1 LTRLLSTG
9 ESAPTAA
16 PGAHLKEER
25 VLLDVR
31 TYKTL
36 PGRVPA
42 QLEIYK
48 KYGYPV
54 QLRYMGEPLC
64 YAVAESGE
72 LNTFT
77 HIWVY
82 ASAADREEKRARM
95 MKDPDWAVYLAENVK
110 GGHLISQ
117 ETCLMTPV
125 GFAPAI
131 PMPKIHT

>member
-1 LTRLLSTG
+1 M
-9 ESAPTAA
+9 
-16 PGAHLKEER
+16 
-25 VLLDVR
+25 LLDVR

-42 QLEIYK
+42 QLELYK

-82 ASAADREEKRARM
+82 ESAADREQKRAAM
-95 MKDPDWAVYLAENVK
+95 AKDPDWAVFLAENVK
-110 GGHLISQ
+110 AANIVSQ
-117 ETCLMTPV
+117 ENCLMLTTPWS
-125 GFAPAI
+125 PPI
-131 PMPKIHT
+131 SMPKIHPKA

>member
-1 LTRLLSTG
+1 VKAVNLR
-9 ESAPTAA
+9 EA
-16 PGAHLKEER
+16 R

-31 TYKTL
+31 TYKAL

-42 QLEIYK
+42 QLELYK
-48 KYGYPV
+48 KYAYPV

-82 ASAADREEKRARM
+82 ASAADREAKRAKM
-95 MKDPDWAVYLAENVK
+95 MQDPDWKIFLAENAKAGNLV
-110 GGHLISQ
+110 SQ
-117 ETCLMTPV
+117 ENCLMVPTAFSP
-125 GFAPAI
+125 PI
-131 PMPKIHT
+131 PMPKIIP

>member
-1 LTRLLSTG
+1 
-9 ESAPTAA
+9 
-16 PGAHLKEER
+16 

-31 TYKTL
+31 TYKCK

-77 HIWVY
+77 HVWVY
-82 ASAADREEKRARM
+82 ESAADREEKRARM
-95 MKDPDWAVYLAENVK
+95 AKDPDWAVYLAENVK
-110 GGHLISQ
+110 AGNIVSQ
-117 ETCLMTPV
+117 ENCLMTPV
-125 GFAPAI
+125 SFAPQP
-131 PMPKIHT
+131 PMPKIHK

>member
-1 LTRLLSTG
+1 
-9 ESAPTAA
+9 
-16 PGAHLKEER
+16 

-42 QLEIYK
+42 QLELYK

-64 YAVAESGE
+64 YAVAETGE

-82 ASAADREEKRARM
+82 ESAADREQKRAAM
-95 MKDPDWAVYLAENVK
+95 AKDPDWAVFLAENVK
-110 GGHLISQ
+110 AGNIIAQ
-117 ETCLMTPV
+117 ENTLM
-125 GFAPAI
+125 I
-131 PMPKIHT
+131 PTGWSPPIAKPKIHPKA

>member
-1 LTRLLSTG
+1 M
-9 ESAPTAA
+9 
-16 PGAHLKEER
+16 
-25 VLLDVR
+25 LLDVR

-42 QLEIYK
+42 QLELYK

-82 ASAADREEKRARM
+82 ESAADREAKARQ
-95 MKDPDWAVYLAENVK
+95 DGSRSGLE
-110 GGHLISQ
+110 GFISPR
-117 ETCLMTPV
+117 TPR
-125 GFAPAI
+125 PA
-131 PMPKIHT
+131 TSSNRRTA